1 MRRAGTPHGSPHG
14 QPGMPSPDGAR
25 ARWRV
30 AVLPPWQD
38 RNLVIVLLA
47 RFVMSG
53 ARAIAGVV
61 TALYLAAEGFSG
73 IEIGVLFVCVT
84 VASALMASGIGLF
97 SDRVG
102 RKPFL
107 VTVPFL
113 AAVAALLFAEVRTP
127 AVLFV
132 AAALGTF
139 GRGAGAGGGAVGPYQ
154 PAESALVTEGVPQ
167 GERQAAFGRLAF
179 MSSLGAL
186 VGGLLAELAGNRAHL
201 GSAEATAV
209 YRPAFLAAAVL
220 AALAG
225 VLALWLRETGQV
237 GATSPKGA
245 EREAGAGRRRERV
258 RWPARS
264 WPALWRLWVTNGV
277 NGFAIG
283 MVGPFLSYWLYR
295 RYGVGPGTIGLLFAI
310 VNLGSLASTL
320 SAAGIARRVG
330 TVRAIVVVRAIS
342 GVLLVPM
349 VLAPTYWLAGAIY
362 FVRMLAQRVGLPL
375 RQSYTQDLADPTER
389 ASVAALSNLPS
400 QATMA
405 GSQAFA
411 GYLFDEVSLS
421 APFELAAVFQCLNA
435 LSYAVLFVWAPPRTA
450 QARSL
455 ATTPASAGDGTGEP
469 DGPPGAAVAPR
480 GAAPGT
486 GGDDWPTGDP

>member
-1 MRRAGTPHGSPHG
+1 MRRAGTPHGSSHG
-14 QPGMPSPDGAR
+14 QSGMPSPDGAR
-25 ARWRV
+25 ARWRG

-73 IEIGVLFVCVT
+73 IEIGILFVCVT

-113 AAVAALLFAEVRTP
+113 AAVAALAFAEVRTP

-186 VGGLLAELAGNRAHL
+186 VGGLLAELAGTRAHL

-225 VLALWLRETGQV
+225 VLALWLRETGRV
-237 GATSPKGA
+237 GATGGKGA
-245 EREAGAGRRRERV
+245 EREPGAGRRRERV

-450 QARSL
+450 QARSR

-469 DGPPGAAVAPR
+469 DGPPDAVVAPPGAAK
-480 GAAPGT
+480 GT
-486 GGDDWPTGDP
+486 GGDDGQGAP